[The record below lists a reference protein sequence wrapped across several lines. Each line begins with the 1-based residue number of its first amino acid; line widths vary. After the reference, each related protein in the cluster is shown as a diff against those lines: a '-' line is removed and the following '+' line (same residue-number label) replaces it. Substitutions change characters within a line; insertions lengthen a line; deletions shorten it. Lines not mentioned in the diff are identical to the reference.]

1 MTTDTCGRTSGTQFA
16 SYDPQSRSW
25 RTWPGTGLWGSI
37 EFSETWPRTG
47 YTHAGSAFE
56 HPTSVHPTPV
66 SECSSLLPTPI
77 ASDSIGGRQDPQKR
91 REGGHSPK
99 LRDQIT
105 DLLPTPTASSYGS
118 NQSDSP
124 GAKVRPS
131 LDGIARLLPTP
142 RHTDHCDSLTAPA
155 ARAHVEAGN
164 GTLPETIGYQL
175 MPTPSVADS
184 TGGHLTRSGPRSSE
198 LLLPGV
204 AKSLLPTPRAS
215 DAEKG
220 GPKRGS
226 RGDLTLT
233 SAAHRT
239 GASTSRQYDAGNTSQ
254 DALLPG
260 L

>member
-1 MTTDTCGRTSGTQFA
+1 M
-16 SYDPQSRSW
+16 
-25 RTWPGTGLWGSI
+25 
-37 EFSETWPRTG
+37 
-47 YTHAGSAFE
+47 HAGSAFE
-56 HPTSVHPTPV
+56 LPTLVHPTPV
-66 SECSSLLPTPI
+66 SECSSLLPTLI
-77 ASDSIGGRQDPQKR
+77 ASDSIGGRQDPQR

-142 RHTDHCDSLTAPA
+142 RGSDPRGVLDSPA

-220 GPKRGS
+220 GPNQRGS
-226 RGDLTLT
+226 RGDLTLP

-239 GASTSRQYDAGNTSQ
+239 GASTSRQSDAGNASQ